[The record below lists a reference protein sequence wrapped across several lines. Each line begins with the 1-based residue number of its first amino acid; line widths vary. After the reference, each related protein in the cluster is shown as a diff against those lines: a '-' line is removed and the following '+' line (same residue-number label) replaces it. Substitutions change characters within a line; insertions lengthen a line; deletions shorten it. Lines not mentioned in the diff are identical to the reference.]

1 MTMEGKPIRVL
12 LAKAGLDGHNRGIQL
27 VGKALRDAGME
38 VLYGGLRITPQEVVE
53 MSIQE
58 DVDVVGISIFSGG
71 LMTIIPKIFH
81 ALQDN
86 EATRHIP
93 MIVGGILPPRDAET
107 LKAMGIREVFGPGSD
122 LEDIVA
128 CIRELVAEGALK
140 ERAASG

>member
-1 MTMEGKPIRVL
+1 MAEKRPTKVL

-71 LMTIIPKIFH
+71 LMTIIPKIYH

-86 EATRHIP
+86 EATRRIP

-107 LKAMGIREVFGPGSD
+107 LKALGIKEVFGPGSD

-128 CIRELVAEGALK
+128 CIRGLVAEGR
-140 ERAASG
+140 EREKAASG

>member
-1 MTMEGKPIRVL
+1 MAERRPVRVL

-38 VLYGGLRITPQEVVE
+38 VVYGGLRITPPEVVE

-71 LMTIIPKIFH
+71 LMTIVPKIYQ
-81 ALQDN
+81 AMQEN

-93 MIVGGILPPRDAET
+93 LIVGGIVPPAEAEE
-107 LKAMGIREVFGPGSD
+107 LKRMGIKGVFGPGSD
-122 LEDIVA
+122 LDEIVGFVRSLA
-128 CIRELVAEGALK
+128 GSR
-140 ERAASG
+140 SS

>member
-1 MTMEGKPIRVL
+1 MEETPIRVL

-38 VLYGGLRITPQEVVE
+38 VLYGGLRITPAEVVE
-53 MSIQE
+53 MCIQE

-81 ALQDN
+81 AMQEN

-93 MIVGGILPPRDAET
+93 MIVGGILPPKDAEA
-107 LKAMGIREVFGPGSD
+107 LNAMGIKEIFGPGSD
-122 LEDIVA
+122 LEDIVRFVQNM
-128 CIRELVAEGALK
+128 I
-140 ERAASG
+140 AAHRPAAHKL

>member
-1 MTMEGKPIRVL
+1 MEGKPIRVL

-38 VLYGGLRITPQEVVE
+38 VLYGGLRITPAEVVE

-86 EATRHIP
+86 EATRQIP
-93 MIVGGILPPRDAET
+93 MVVGGILPPHDAET
-107 LKAMGIREVFGPGSD
+107 LKAMGIKEIFGPGSD
-122 LEDIVA
+122 LGDIVQF
-128 CIRELVAEGALK
+128 IRGVVVTDELVEDTST
-140 ERAASG
+140 R

>member
-1 MTMEGKPIRVL
+1 MDEKPIRVL

-38 VLYGGLRITPQEVVE
+38 VLYGGLRITPQQVVE

-71 LMTIIPKIFH
+71 LMTIIPKIYR

-86 EATRHIP
+86 EGTRHIP
-93 MIVGGILPPRDAET
+93 MIVGGILPPHDAEA
-107 LKAMGIREVFGPGSD
+107 LKAMGVREIFGPGSD
-122 LEDIVA
+122 LDEIVA
-128 CIRELVAEGALK
+128 CIRGLVAECRER
-140 ERAASG
+140 ERAART